1 MCRDKSGTLVIILK
15 GKVSWRESSGNGV
28 NSTRICGNSKV
39 EIMSG
44 ISSGIKGSMGI

>member
-1 MCRDKSGTLVIILK
+1 MCRDKSDTLVIILK
-15 GKVSWRESSGNGV
+15 DRVSWRESSDNGV

-44 ISSGIKGSMGI
+44 ISSEIKGI

>member
-1 MCRDKSGTLVIILK
+1 M
-15 GKVSWRESSGNGV
+15 SWGESSGNSV

-39 EIMSG
+39 EIMSE

>member
-1 MCRDKSGTLVIILK
+1 M
-15 GKVSWRESSGNGV
+15 SWRESSGNGV

-44 ISSGIKGSMGI
+44 ISSGIKGICGISYNLS